1 MRITLMKSKLHRATV
16 TQADLNY
23 EGSISIDPKLCEAA
37 RFFPNEKVDIYNI
50 TTGARLSTYV
60 LYGQPGQIGLNG
72 AAARLVSPG
81 DQVIIVTYAEFEES
95 EALKHQ
101 PTVVLLD
108 EKNQIK
114 LKSNTSGRWDP

>member
-1 MRITLMKSKLHRATV
+1 MRLTVMKSKLHRATV

-37 RFFPNEKVDIYNI
+37 RFYPNEKVDIYNI
-50 TTGARLSTYV
+50 NTGGRFSTYV

-72 AAARLVSPG
+72 AAARMVAPG
-81 DQVIIVTYAEFEES
+81 DKVIIVTYGEVEES

-101 PTVVLLD
+101 PTVVLLND
-108 EKNQIK
+108 QNEIK
-114 LKSNTSGRWDP
+114 LKTNTSGRWD